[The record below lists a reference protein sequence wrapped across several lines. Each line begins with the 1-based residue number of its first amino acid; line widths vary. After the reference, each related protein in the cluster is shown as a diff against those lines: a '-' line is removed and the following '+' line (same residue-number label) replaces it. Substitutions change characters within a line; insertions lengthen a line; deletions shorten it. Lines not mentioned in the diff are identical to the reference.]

1 MLRMVVVVVIAT
13 AMVAV
18 AELSG
23 EREVI
28 FPEITALAAGYLV
41 APKRSWQVSPA
52 RMVGLIGVCFAAGL
66 LISVCMPGPV
76 WAKAA
81 FAFALCQVVLTLTC
95 TTFAP
100 MISAVVPPAMLG
112 TTSWVYPVSA
122 VVSAMVI
129 VRARRA
135 LECAGVCEVEP
146 FAPQPLL
153 GRADVSA
160 LAFGIVAGGAWLAAA
175 IAAGVPFYAAPP
187 LLVAFTELTRLACPA
202 RQRPWLTVLVV
213 ALSAT
218 VGVLAR
224 AVLAGVLGL
233 PLTLAAG
240 VAALASLAL
249 MSATGR
255 FLPSAGA
262 MATLPMLIP
271 ANQLALFPLESGRAR
286 A

>member
-1 MLRMVVVVVIAT
+1 MLVAVAIAT
-13 AMVAV
+13 ATVAV

-52 RMVGLIGVCFAAGL
+52 RMVGLIGVCSAAGL
-66 LISVCMPGPV
+66 LISVGMPGPM

-81 FAFALCQVVLTLTC
+81 FAFALCQVVLPLTC

-100 MISAVVPPAMLG
+100 MISAVVLPVMLG

-122 VVSAMVI
+122 VVLAMVI

-135 LECAGVCEVEP
+135 LERAGVCEVEP
-146 FAPQPLL
+146 FAPQPLP

-175 IAAGVPFYAAPP
+175 IAAGVPFCAAPP
-187 LLVAFTELTRLACPA
+187 LLVAFTELTRPACPA

-218 VGVLAR
+218 AGVLAR
-224 AVLAGVLGL
+224 AVLPRILGL
-233 PLTLAAG
+233 SLTLAAG

-255 FLPSAGA
+255 FLPPAGA
-262 MATLPMLIP
+262 MAILPMLIP
-271 ANQLALFPLESGRAR
+271 ASQFALFPLESSRAR